1 MSASGSSL
9 GDSSDHPQVQL
20 ELAEEVPI
28 LNSKH
33 DHHDDGSE
41 FLASSSPTQP
51 FQSQQQEETEL
62 SHDEIMSDSISEAH
76 DDFDLSLLTTTP
88 TTNFPNHHQNSS
100 YPNHRHTTL
109 IDSSSSSQIISNF
122 ISSYRSL
129 LLSVQYT
136 LQYFLASILLTLFIK
151 YTVSYSGLRYPLM
164 FLSLQMFVNC
174 SVCGVVSW
182 FLIKKRLESVVYGGG
197 NSNHHS
203 TNAHVNKTITP
214 NWREIFGHLFNWKTF
229 KTLAPFGVLTGFDFG
244 CSTLSLKYITVSLYT
259 MLKSAIPV
267 FVMIISFIFKLE
279 TVKIVLVISIVLISV
294 GIGMTSRGSIHY
306 DIFGFILVIVA
317 VIFAAVRLVFAQ
329 YILHHN
335 NTQVLYTRLSSE
347 EIGNNNDG
355 CRENQNNEN
364 QENAHSEEELEDNE
378 SNTLLLET
386 GTTPQAAGSK
396 TQVPTTDLTANTTT
410 TEEEQH
416 LEYFYAKDSGE
427 EFRAS
432 KIEISSVQ
440 VFFYSSPIIG
450 LTVLPFAVILES
462 WRILYDF
469 VNITQ
474 APNVDVNAP
483 IQYLRFMFIVK
494 FIGMILVGSF
504 LGVIL
509 NVSEFLLIKQTSS
522 LTLTV
527 VSIFKEL
534 LLIMISVMVFGD
546 RIGVMGAIGYGITL
560 IGIVI
565 YKFQRLAELRS
576 ANNENNH

>member
-1 MSASGSSL
+1 
-9 GDSSDHPQVQL
+9 
-20 ELAEEVPI
+20 
-28 LNSKH
+28 
-33 DHHDDGSE
+33 
-41 FLASSSPTQP
+41 
-51 FQSQQQEETEL
+51 
-62 SHDEIMSDSISEAH
+62 MSDSISNAH
-76 DDFDLSLLTTTP
+76 SDFDLSPLTTIS
-88 TTNFPNHHQNSS
+88 TNNQQHDQQQSSNSF
-100 YPNHRHTTL
+100 L
-109 IDSSSSSQIISNF
+109 SNF
-122 ISSYRSL
+122 ISSYHSL
-129 LLSVQYT
+129 LLSIQYT

-174 SVCGVVSW
+174 FICGVISW
-182 FLIKKRLESVVYGGG
+182 FLIKKRLESVVYSKR
-197 NSNHHS
+197 NISTHS
-203 TNAHVNKTITP
+203 IHKTIIP

-259 MLKSAIPV
+259 MLKSSIPV

-279 TVKIVLVISIVLISV
+279 KVKLILIASIVLISV
-294 GIGMTSRGSIHY
+294 GIGMTSRGSIHF

-317 VIFAAVRLVFAQ
+317 VIFAAIRLVFAQ

-335 NTQVLYTRLSSE
+335 NTQVLYTRLSSDE
-347 EIGNNNDG
+347 VG
-355 CRENQNNEN
+355 NEN
-364 QENAHSEEELEDNE
+364 NQQEENSDEEHETEG
-378 SNTLLLET
+378 NTLLLESNNQPLQESNAQESN
-386 GTTPQAAGSK
+386 TPINATIHS
-396 TQVPTTDLTANTTT
+396 
-410 TEEEQH
+410 EEEQH

-440 VFFYSSPIIG
+440 VFFYSSPVIG
-450 LTVLPFAVILES
+450 LTVLPFALILEG

-474 APNVDVNAP
+474 TPNTVVVDTNTS
-483 IQYLRFMFIVK
+483 IQYLRFMFILK
-494 FIGMILVGSF
+494 FIGMIIFGSF

-546 RIGVMGAIGYGITL
+546 RIGILGVIGYGITL

-565 YKFQRLAELRS
+565 YKFQRLAEMRAGVS
-576 ANNENNH
+576 SSSDNNDNH